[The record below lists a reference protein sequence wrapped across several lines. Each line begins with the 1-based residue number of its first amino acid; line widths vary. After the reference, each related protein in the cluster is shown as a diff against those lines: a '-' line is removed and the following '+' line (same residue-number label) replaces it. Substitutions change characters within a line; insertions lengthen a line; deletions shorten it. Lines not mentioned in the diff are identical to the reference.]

1 MVRDSD
7 LKGAVQEQFGQVAA
21 NYLTSAVH
29 AQGEDLPVMVDASN
43 LRGDER
49 VLDAGCGAGHTA
61 ASFAPHVAEVVALDF
76 TASMLN
82 QVEVLA
88 KDRDL
93 TNVNTRLGD
102 VESLPFADAGFDLVV
117 SRYSAHHWARPEKA
131 LCEFRRVLRAGG
143 KFVLSDVLGFGDYVC
158 DTYLNAIE
166 VLRDPSHVRD
176 YTLEEWDRFFA
187 AAGFGLEVIFPY
199 GIFLDFEEWTE
210 RMATPEANRVAIRAL
225 YDAAPAEAREAL
237 RMVEEGHSLQ
247 CAVLR
252 GTISEQ

>member
-1 MVRDSD
+1 MRDAAR
-7 LKGAVQEQFGQVAA
+7 GIPRQVSPPM
-21 NYLTSAVH
+21 LQRSW
-29 AQGEDLPVMVDASN
+29 PSI
-43 LRGDER
+43 
-49 VLDAGCGAGHTA
+49 
-61 ASFAPHVAEVVALDF
+61 F
-76 TASMLN
+76 TAPMLR

-117 SRYSAHHWARPEKA
+117 SRYSAHHWARPEQA
-131 LCEFRRVLRAGG
+131 LREFRRVLRGGG
-143 KFVLSDVLGFGDYVC
+143 KFVLSDVLGFGDHVC

-199 GIFLDFEEWTE
+199 GIFLEFEEWTE

-225 YDAAPAEAREAL
+225 YDAAPAEARQAL
-237 RMVEEGHSLQ
+237 RIVEKGHSLQ

-252 GTISEQ
+252 GTISERNY

>member
-1 MVRDSD
+1 M
-7 LKGAVQEQFGQVAA
+7 
-21 NYLTSAVH
+21 
-29 AQGEDLPVMVDASN
+29 
-43 LRGDER
+43 
-49 VLDAGCGAGHTA
+49 
-61 ASFAPHVAEVVALDF
+61 
-76 TASMLN
+76 
-82 QVEVLA
+82 LA
-88 KDRDL
+88 KERDL

-131 LCEFRRVLRAGG
+131 LCEFRRVLCGGG
-143 KFVLSDVLGFGDYVC
+143 KFVLSDVLGFGDHVC

-199 GIFLDFEEWTE
+199 GIFLEFEEWTE

-225 YDAAPAEAREAL
+225 YDAAPAEARQAL
-237 RMVEEGHSLQ
+237 RIVENGHSLQ